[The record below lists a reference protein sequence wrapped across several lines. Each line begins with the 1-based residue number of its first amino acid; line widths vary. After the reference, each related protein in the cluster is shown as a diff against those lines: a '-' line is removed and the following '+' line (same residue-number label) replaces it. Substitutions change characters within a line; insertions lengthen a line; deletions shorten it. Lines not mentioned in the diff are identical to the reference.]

1 MSQVNEAGKIGS
13 AIKLS
18 VDYVYAFRV
27 VKILFQD
34 WKETDAY
41 KLGLIDENGKK
52 IRSPS
57 TLEERA
63 AYNPFISLVFNIK
76 RLMNKVPGGK
86 TKIAAIA
93 TSYLLL
99 RESIPTDKKVLDEA
113 MDAYFKDINLL
124 DEDAAVVTTAAIA
137 DGSYTKPLM
146 LGPIRRKPPVDVGV
160 KKPKPEKKQET
171 GNA

>member
-1 MSQVNEAGKIGS
+1 MSHLNEAGIGT

-34 WKETDAY
+34 WKETDAF

-57 TLEERA
+57 TLEERG

-76 RLMNKVPGGK
+76 RLLNKVPGGK

-99 RESIPTDKKVLDEA
+99 RESIPVKKEVLDEA
-113 MDAYFKDINLL
+113 LDAYFKDINLMT
-124 DEDAAVVTTAAIA
+124 EEGVAVTTAAITN
-137 DGSYTKPLM
+137 GSYDKPLM
-146 LGPIRRKPPVDVGV
+146 KGVIKRKPVVAVGEDGKPVE
-160 KKPKPEKKQET
+160 KKPETKKE
-171 GNA
+171 